1 MNFKFNNVNWTFIK
15 EFINIA
21 KKTQSLSFWTVM
33 THSSGHRFFQ
43 LSTKFTNLPVTSSFT
58 PTTHTKFKP
67 NSVDPLLFHK
77 NGQLFKSYFKKDIQS
92 SSSMSINGWISHSLI
107 KLVLSEVMKKVLQE
121 HKFQF
126 KLLSKRNSEKSNT
139 CWQVI
144 FWLFMCHCSRKLISP
159 ISWIR
164 IISS

>member
-1 MNFKFNNVNWTFIK
+1 MFKFWVKIKTKKQQWISSSTVLSGILSRIIKKNALSKTFIK

-107 KLVLSEVMKKVLQE
+107 KLTMSEVTKKVLQE
-121 HKFQF
+121 KKCH
-126 KLLSKRNSEKSNT
+126 LMPLGKRSSENNS
-139 CWQVI
+139 
-144 FWLFMCHCSRKLISP
+144 HC
-159 ISWIR
+159 
-164 IISS
+164 